1 MINNLKKIIK
11 NKAFKNSIW
20 LMILQFVNTIIPL
33 FTIPYITRVLGAEQY
48 GLFSI
53 ALNWILYFQVIV
65 EFGFGLSGARK
76 VAILKNQ
83 NDLNKLFNNILS
95 SRILLCI
102 ITFILLNFISIIS
115 SLNRDTYICML
126 LLYLMVLGTTFQLT
140 WLFQGKQDMKFI
152 TIINCISRIVSVLLI
167 FMFIK
172 NKSDVFLYCILYSIT
187 LFLSSIISIFVANKK
202 YNLKFEFSKLDD
214 IKNEIK
220 DGTHLFYSSAM
231 TKIFSGF
238 GVTILGIFS
247 SSYITGIYSAIYKV
261 PYILTMIF
269 SPISQAIYPYSSQK
283 MTKSFSEG
291 EKSIKKIAIPIFCV
305 FAFIAIV
312 IIVLRKFIIELLFGK
327 EYMDYSIIIIPLII
341 QFLFAIVNNFLGI
354 QTLVSSGHQKN
365 YSKAFSIGCLFTIVL
380 NILLGRYF
388 KIYGVAYAAMIG
400 EAILFA
406 SLLFQINKI
415 RKENKYEKN

>member
-1 MINNLKKIIK
+1 MINKIKKIIK
-11 NKAFKNSIW
+11 NKTFKNSIW
-20 LMILQFVNTIIPL
+20 LMILQFANTIIPL
-33 FTIPYITRVLGAEQY
+33 LTIPYITRVLGAEQY

-172 NKSDVFLYCILYSIT
+172 NKSDVFLYCILYSIK
-187 LFLSSIISIFVANKK
+187 LFLSNIIRKFVENKK
-202 YNLKFEFSKLDD
+202 YNLKYEF
-214 IKNEIK
+214 
-220 DGTHLFYSSAM
+220 
-231 TKIFSGF
+231 
-238 GVTILGIFS
+238 
-247 SSYITGIYSAIYKV
+247 
-261 PYILTMIF
+261 
-269 SPISQAIYPYSSQK
+269 
-283 MTKSFSEG
+283 
-291 EKSIKKIAIPIFCV
+291 
-305 FAFIAIV
+305 
-312 IIVLRKFIIELLFGK
+312 
-327 EYMDYSIIIIPLII
+327 
-341 QFLFAIVNNFLGI
+341 
-354 QTLVSSGHQKN
+354 
-365 YSKAFSIGCLFTIVL
+365 
-380 NILLGRYF
+380 F
-388 KIYGVAYAAMIG
+388 K
-400 EAILFA
+400 
-406 SLLFQINKI
+406 
-415 RKENKYEKN
+415 